1 MEFNNIFNLKKLRLS
16 SCIFRFAKV
25 IYMQKYIL
33 ALDQGTTS
41 SRAIV
46 YNQEAQPIASSQK
59 EFEQFFPKPG
69 WVEHD
74 PLEIWQSQLL
84 VAQEAI
90 IKACIDVNQ
99 IEGIGITNQRETTVA
114 WNRITGK
121 PVYNAIVW
129 QDRRTSDLCSELI
142 LAGHEQN
149 FNNKTGLL
157 LDAYFSGTKINWIL
171 NNIDG
176 AKDLAQKGEL
186 VFGTVDSW
194 LIWNLTHGKSHIT
207 DVSNA
212 SRTLLFNIHTL
223 EWDQELLN
231 ILEIPSSILPKITES
246 SGELATTVDSIF
258 GVSIPI
264 TGIAGDQQA
273 ALFGQMCT
281 ESGMAKCTYGTG
293 CFLMMNIGSKPIPS
307 KNKLLT
313 TIGWQ
318 INGETTYALEGSVF
332 MGGAT
337 IQWLRDGLKFFKDSS
352 ESEAMATSIES
363 TQGVVVVPALTGLGA
378 PHWDPDARGTIVG
391 ITRGTTSAHITR
403 AALESIC
410 YQVNDV
416 LSTMIKDKGAPINQL
431 RVDGGATSNNFM
443 VQFQSD
449 ISNIKVD
456 RPTNLETT
464 ALGAAYLA
472 GLGANLW
479 KIEELQSKWKI
490 DRTFIPSLSVE
501 GRNKHNNNW
510 LKAVQRSKNWIS
522 E

>member
-1 MEFNNIFNLKKLRLS
+1 MSKF
-16 SCIFRFAKV
+16 
-25 IYMQKYIL
+25 IL

-41 SRAIV
+41 SRAII
-46 YNQEAQPIASSQK
+46 YNEDAQPIASAQK

-74 PLEIWQSQLL
+74 PIEIWETQLS
-84 VAQEAI
+84 VALEVI
-90 IKACIDVNQ
+90 NKAEITVNQ
-99 IEGIGITNQRETTVA
+99 IAGIGITNQRETTVV
-114 WNRITGK
+114 WNRTTGK
-121 PVYNAIVW
+121 PIYNAIVW
-129 QDRRTSDLCSELI
+129 QDRRTNNICSELI
-142 LAGHEQN
+142 LEEHEQS
-149 FNNKTGLL
+149 FTDKTGLII
-157 LDAYFSGTKINWIL
+157 DSYFSGTKINWIL
-171 NNIDG
+171 KHIDG

-186 VFGTVDSW
+186 IFGTIDSW
-194 LIWNLTHGKSHIT
+194 LIWKLTNGKSHIT

-231 ILEIPSSILPKITES
+231 ILEIPYTMLPSITES
-246 SGELATTVDSIF
+246 SGELATTANDVF

-281 ESGMAKCTYGTG
+281 EQGMAKCTYGTG
-293 CFLMMNIGSKPIPS
+293 CFLMMNIGNQPVPS

-313 TIGWQ
+313 TVGWK

-337 IQWLRDGLKFFKDSS
+337 IQWLRDGLKFFKDSA
-352 ESEAMATSIES
+352 ESEVLATSVES
-363 TQGVVVVPALTGLGA
+363 TEGVVVVPALTGLGA
-378 PHWDPDARGTIVG
+378 PHWDPDARGTIIG

-416 LSTMIKDKGAPINQL
+416 LATMIRDKGTPLNQL
-431 RVDGGATSNNFM
+431 RVDGGATANNFM

-449 ISNIKVD
+449 ISNIEVD

-472 GLGANLW
+472 GLGANIWNL
-479 KIEELQSKWKI
+479 EELKSKWKI
-490 DRTFIPSLSVE
+490 DKTFKPSMSTEDRSL
-501 GRNKHNNNW
+501 HNSQW
-510 LKAVQRSKNWIS
+510 LKAVERSKNWIS

>member
-1 MEFNNIFNLKKLRLS
+1 MSKF
-16 SCIFRFAKV
+16 
-25 IYMQKYIL
+25 IL

-41 SRAIV
+41 SRAII
-46 YNQEAQPIASSQK
+46 YNEDAQPIASAQK

-74 PLEIWQSQLL
+74 PIEIWETQLS
-84 VAQEAI
+84 VALEVI
-90 IKACIDVNQ
+90 NKAEITVNQ
-99 IEGIGITNQRETTVA
+99 IAGIGITNQRETTVV
-114 WNRITGK
+114 WNRTTGK
-121 PVYNAIVW
+121 PIYNAIVW
-129 QDRRTSDLCSELI
+129 QDRRTNNICSELI
-142 LAGHEQN
+142 LEEHEQS
-149 FNNKTGLL
+149 FTDKTGLII
-157 LDAYFSGTKINWIL
+157 DSYFSGIKINWIL
-171 NNIDG
+171 KHIDG

-186 VFGTVDSW
+186 IFGTIDSW
-194 LIWNLTHGKSHIT
+194 LIWKLTNGKSHIT

-231 ILEIPSSILPKITES
+231 ILEIPYTMLPSITES
-246 SGELATTVDSIF
+246 SGELATTANDVF

-281 ESGMAKCTYGTG
+281 EQGMAKCTYGTG
-293 CFLMMNIGSKPIPS
+293 CFLMMNIGNQPVPS

-313 TIGWQ
+313 TVGWK

-337 IQWLRDGLKFFKDSS
+337 IQWLRDGLKFFKDSA
-352 ESEAMATSIES
+352 ESEVLATSVES
-363 TQGVVVVPALTGLGA
+363 TEGVVVVPALTGLGA
-378 PHWDPDARGTIVG
+378 PHWDPDARGTIIG

-416 LSTMIKDKGAPINQL
+416 LATMIRDKGTPLNQL
-431 RVDGGATSNNFM
+431 RVDGGATANNFM

-449 ISNIKVD
+449 ISNIEVD

-472 GLGANLW
+472 GLGANIWNL
-479 KIEELQSKWKI
+479 EELKSKWKI
-490 DRTFIPSLSVE
+490 DKTFNPSMSTEDRSL
-501 GRNKHNNNW
+501 HNSQW
-510 LKAVQRSKNWIS
+510 LKAVERSKNWIS